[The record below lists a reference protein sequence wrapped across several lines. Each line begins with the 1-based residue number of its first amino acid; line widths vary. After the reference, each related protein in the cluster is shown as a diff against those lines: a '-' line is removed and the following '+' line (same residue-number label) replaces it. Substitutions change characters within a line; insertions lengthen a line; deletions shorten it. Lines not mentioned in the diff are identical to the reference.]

1 MSFWKDVAIIL
12 ASVVTVVTFFTG
24 FWEYRRKLRQDRAQM
39 MLEMRRR
46 FLETAEFQQILE
58 ALIADD
64 PALRQVPI
72 QQRRHFAGFL
82 EEVALLANS
91 GLIRREVA
99 LYLFG
104 FYVLRAAE
112 SDAFWDGLDRE
123 SVFWA
128 QFRRFAE
135 VARTTAARMATRE
148 RSVRI

>member
-1 MSFWKDVAIIL
+1 MSYWKDLAIIL
-12 ASVVTVVTFFTG
+12 ASLVTVTTFFTG
-24 FWEYRRKLRQDRAQM
+24 AWEYRRKLRQDRAQM

-64 PALRQVPI
+64 PELRAIPI
-72 QQRRHFAGFL
+72 QRRRHFAGFL

-91 GLIRREVA
+91 GLIRPEVA

-104 FYVLRAAE
+104 FYVLRTAA
-112 SDAFWDGLDRE
+112 SDDFWDGLDRE
-123 SVFWA
+123 SVFWT

-135 VARTTAARMATRE
+135 VAQQESERLLGRE
-148 RSVRI
+148 RSVRL